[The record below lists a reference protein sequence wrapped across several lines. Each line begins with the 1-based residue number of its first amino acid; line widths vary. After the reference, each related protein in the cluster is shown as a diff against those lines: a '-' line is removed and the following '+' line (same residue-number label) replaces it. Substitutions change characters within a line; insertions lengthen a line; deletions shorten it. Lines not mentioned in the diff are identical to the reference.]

1 MAQPNID
8 AYWQN
13 IRFGHE
19 PNALR
24 ARFPTDFCATH
35 NPHLAFTPPKGVYLP
50 VAKTMVTANVSNF
63 QRFFNNALVGTQIY
77 YIALDNLNFDL
88 SPLKDPVMRGLE
100 LTTIQ
105 FELLVVQLCGDK
117 IPPPLQNLLND
128 IYQKTHDFVD
138 EYQCGERGDPKKAST
153 YYNMIWQQ
161 VLLNLTLRVLTTPG
175 RSLDDITRCNL
186 LDELCPPT
194 MDQYEFRKYLP
205 VGATSYE
212 ALQFFF
218 RCIQAEPERF
228 VKSLWRH
235 RGAI

>member
-1 MAQPNID
+1 
-8 AYWQN
+8 
-13 IRFGHE
+13 
-19 PNALR
+19 
-24 ARFPTDFCATH
+24 
-35 NPHLAFTPPKGVYLP
+35 
-50 VAKTMVTANVSNF
+50 MVTANVSNF
-63 QRFFNNALVGTQIY
+63 QRFFNGTLAGAQIY
-77 YIALDNLNFDL
+77 DIALDKLNFDL
-88 SPLKDPVMRGLE
+88 SPLNDPVVCGLE

-105 FELLVVQLCGDK
+105 FELLVVKLCGDK
-117 IPPPLQNLLND
+117 IPPYFQNLLND

-138 EYQCGERGDPKKAST
+138 KYQCGERGDPKKAST

-161 VLLNLTLRVLTTPG
+161 VLVNLTLRVLTTPG

-212 ALQFFF
+212 ALDFLFKG
-218 RCIQAEPERF
+218 IQADPERF

>member
-19 PNALR
+19 PKELCVRNL
-24 ARFPTDFCATH
+24 TDFCATH
-35 NPHLAFTPPKGVYLP
+35 NPHLAYTPPKGVYLP
-50 VAKTMVTANVSNF
+50 VAKTVVMANVSNF
-63 QRFFNNALVGTQIY
+63 RQFFKGTPAGAQIY
-77 YIALDNLNFDL
+77 DIALDKMNFDL
-88 SPLKDPVMRGLE
+88 SPFRDPVVCGVE
-100 LTTIQ
+100 LTKIQ
-105 FELLVVQLCGDK
+105 FELLVVQLCEDY
-117 IPPPLQNLLND
+117 IPPALQDLLND
-128 IYQKTHDFVD
+128 IERKTHDFVD
-138 EYQCGERGDPKKAST
+138 KYQRGEQGDPKKAST

-175 RSLDDITRCNL
+175 RSLDNITRCNL
-186 LDELCPPT
+186 LDQLCPPT

-212 ALQFFF
+212 AMDFLFKGI
-218 RCIQAEPERF
+218 RSDPERF